1 MQVMG
6 DTWDIG
12 DAYEYMEILKDTVKS
27 TMTLKEL
34 DSVQIE
40 VLKWLLLEENEHW
53 MEYAYEMSWSA
64 QEKRQDR
71 LNALWTYLNR

>member
-1 MQVMG
+1 MG

-40 VLKWLLLEENEHW
+40 GLKWLLLEENEHW
-53 MEYAYEMSWSA
+53 MEYA
-64 QEKRQDR
+64 
-71 LNALWTYLNR
+71 